1 MTRTEYIAL
10 AVSFVVGSLLLGSTN
25 TMAQTT
31 MAQATVNEAL
41 HDYETGERLTRAV
54 LERTL
59 INLQNGISIANSSL
73 ISKQRGPLFCAPQTT
88 LALTG
93 PQILDMLRSG
103 VKEDRLFGKLPVGLA
118 IMVVLEKKFP
128 CRKISN

>member
-1 MTRTEYIAL
+1 MLGGAAIAG
-10 AVSFVVGSLLLGSTN
+10 ACFVVGSLLLGSTN
-25 TMAQTT
+25 TMAQSTI
-31 MAQATVNEAL
+31 AQANVIEAL

-59 INLQNGISIANSSL
+59 INVQNGISIANSSL
-73 ISKQRGPLFCAPQTT
+73 MTKQRLPLFCPPQT

-128 CRKISN
+128 CPKTSN